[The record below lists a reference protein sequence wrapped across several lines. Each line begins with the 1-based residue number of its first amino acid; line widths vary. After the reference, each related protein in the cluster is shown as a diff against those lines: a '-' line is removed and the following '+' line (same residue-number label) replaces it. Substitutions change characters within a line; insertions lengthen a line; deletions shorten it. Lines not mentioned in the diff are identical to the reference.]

1 MLAGATRNHIKTNH
15 LSVIDHSMESGT
27 DTTQSILE
35 RTFSVSNNSSRLAKN
50 LMSQKAKSRHP
61 ALGNLY
67 ATMSSNHRAGIKSL
81 NTARNDRDK
90 FNDMNDSYNKNN
102 NVVFP

>member
-1 MLAGATRNHIKTNH
+1 
-15 LSVIDHSMESGT
+15 
-27 DTTQSILE
+27 
-35 RTFSVSNNSSRLAKN
+35 
-50 LMSQKAKSRHP
+50 MSQKAKSRHP